1 MLDRLQIS
9 SASQWEPIVGYSRAV
24 RVGSQVHVAGT
35 TGAGADAYEQAVAI
49 LEKIEW
55 ALQQAGAARA
65 DVVRTRIYVAD
76 IARDWQAVGKAHRE
90 FFGDTRP
97 ASTMVQ
103 VGALADPSLLV
114 EIEAEAII
122 TDV

>member
-24 RVGSQVHVAGT
+24 RVGSQVHVSGT
-35 TGAGADAYEQAVAI
+35 TGSGADAYEQSVAI

-103 VGALADPSLLV
+103 VAALADPSLLV

-122 TDV
+122 TDL